1 MTMPDVEDMIPG
13 AEDTID
19 PSNGANQ
26 PTGARRRNMR

>member
-1 MTMPDVEDMIPG
+1 LPDGEDMLPG

-26 PTGARRRNMR
+26 DTSARRRNMR